1 MAEQTSSSRSF
12 LKWLN
17 ILGTFLALLVIF
29 GFFAAIAP
37 GFVSLRNIET
47 IFRQTVIVGIGAM
60 GMTLVMISG
69 GIDLSVGSL
78 IALVTVVVALALSPS
93 PWFPNGM
100 NPWVAAL
107 IGALVGMIGGA
118 VNGILITSLRV
129 VPFIITLGT
138 LEIYRGLAEWWAGD
152 QKIDA
157 PETVLSS
164 MIAMLPSKQQWM
176 VFAPAVWFMFFTVL
190 LMAGLLRYTKFGRHS
205 IALGSNEQ
213 TARLCGIRVPLV
225 KIMIYAV
232 GGFLIGIAGVAQF
245 ARLTVGDPTV
255 AVGLELNIIAAVV
268 IGGGSLNGGEGSAL
282 GSLIGALIMTVISIG
297 CDYKGWEN
305 HVQLVVTG
313 VIIIVAVALDQ
324 LRHRKAS

>member
-1 MAEQTSSSRSF
+1 MSEQTAKSNT
-12 LKWLN
+12 LIKWLN
-17 ILGTFLALLVIF
+17 ILGTFLALLAIF
-29 GFFAAIAP
+29 GYFAFLVP
-37 GFVSLRNIET
+37 DLFLTMRNIEN

-78 IALVTVVVALALSPS
+78 VALVTVVVALALQQ
-93 PWFPNGM
+93 GY
-100 NPWVAAL
+100 NPWMAAL
-107 IGALVGMIGGA
+107 FGALAGMIGGA
-118 VNGILITSLRV
+118 LNGILITALRV

-138 LEIYRGLAEWWAGD
+138 LLIFRGLAQWWAND

-157 PETVLSS
+157 PETFLSNL
-164 MIAMLPSKQQWM
+164 IAMLPKSEKWM
-176 VFAPAVWFMFFTVL
+176 LFAPAVWFMFLIVL
-190 LMAGLLRYTKFGRHS
+190 GMAALLRYTKFGRHA

-213 TARLCGIRVPLV
+213 TARLCGIRVPWV

-232 GGFLIGIAGVAQF
+232 GGFLVGIAGVAQF

-255 AVGLELNIIAAVV
+255 AVGLELDIIAAVV

-282 GSLIGALIMTVISIG
+282 GSLIGALIMTVIQTG
-297 CDYKGWEN
+297 CAYKGWDT

-324 LRHRKAS
+324 LRHRRTT

>member
-1 MAEQTSSSRSF
+1 MENSKAQTF
-12 LKWLN
+12 VKWLN
-17 ILGTFLALLVIF
+17 ILGTLLALLAIF
-29 GFFAAIAP
+29 GFFAAISP
-37 GFVSLRNIET
+37 GFTSLRNIET

-60 GMTLVMISG
+60 GMTLIMISG

-78 IALVTVVVALALSPS
+78 VALVTVVVALALQ
-93 PWFPNGM
+93 NGY

-107 IGALVGMIGGA
+107 FGALTGMVGGA
-118 VNGILITSLRV
+118 INGLLITSLRV

-138 LEIYRGLAEWWAGD
+138 LSIYRGLAEWWAGD

-157 PETVLSS
+157 PETILSNL
-164 MIAMLPSKQQWM
+164 IAMLPIKEQWKI
-176 VFAPAVWFMFFTVL
+176 FAPAVWFMFLIVL
-190 LMAGLLRYTKFGRHS
+190 GMAALLRYTKFGRHA

-225 KIMIYAV
+225 KIMVYAV

-268 IGGGSLNGGEGSAL
+268 IGGGSLSGGEGTAL
-282 GSLIGALIMTVISIG
+282 GSLIGALIMTVIGIG

-313 VIIIVAVALDQ
+313 IIIIVAVALDR
-324 LRHRKAS
+324 LRHRRAG